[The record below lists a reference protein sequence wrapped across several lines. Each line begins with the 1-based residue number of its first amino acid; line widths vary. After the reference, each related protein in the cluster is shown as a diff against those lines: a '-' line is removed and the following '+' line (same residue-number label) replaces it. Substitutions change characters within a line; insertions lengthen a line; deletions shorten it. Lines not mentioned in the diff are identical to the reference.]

1 MSESE
6 TTTTP
11 FAGTGTTTEAALY
24 RLPKVLSIIPVSR
37 AHWWA
42 GVAAG
47 RFPKGIKLSDRVTVW
62 KSHDIH
68 HLINSLK

>member
-1 MSESE
+1 MSQSE
-6 TTTTP
+6 TPTNS
-11 FAGTGTTTEAALY
+11 FAGTEALY

-42 GVAAG
+42 GVADG